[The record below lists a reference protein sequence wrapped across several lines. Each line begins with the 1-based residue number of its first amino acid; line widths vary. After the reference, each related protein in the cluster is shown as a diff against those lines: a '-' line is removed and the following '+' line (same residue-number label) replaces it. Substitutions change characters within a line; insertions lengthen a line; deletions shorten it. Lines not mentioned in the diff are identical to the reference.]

1 MKLPSIHLFIYSEN
15 ATHTYEELY
24 HGSKSNSTVFNAF
37 STFIISSNSPVEHP
51 FVPVQMSRTFFR
63 QKSVLEG
70 KREDRGGNSTG
81 PTGKDID
88 SPEQKRTVPDF
99 FMPSRTYRSQWMDES
114 MSECQRINGT
124 PNSRRLSPGLQ
135 MTME

>member
-1 MKLPSIHLFIYSEN
+1 MRSVSKYKYSNSIHLF
-15 ATHTYEELY
+15 LY
-24 HGSKSNSTVFNAF
+24 RK
-37 STFIISSNSPVEHP
+37 P
-51 FVPVQMSRTFFR
+51 FFLVLRPDICYTEKKPVPVQMSRTFFR

-88 SPEQKRTVPDF
+88 SPEQKKTVPDF
-99 FMPSRTYRSQWMDES
+99 FMPSRTYRSQRMDES